1 MDSLTGRV
9 CLLLPLVWCNTLVDR
24 SCSVAQVLNV
34 HPLACVEEHAC
45 VNHCHLFDKTSQRD
59 WKFHKDDQCPVCHE
73 PRFKLVSCGIG
84 RQPCLLPRRR
94 FWHIGL
100 QRVIRDYFFPDP
112 RCIWCALRNKTSP
125 IDRHGY
131 RSSADCQRLAAALPP
146 GLLDDKDTGLW
157 ELGID
162 LHRTPTEITVHVS
175 LASCM
180 LQYWYAWICKHAYAF
195 LCSLA
200 LLLANDAMILLLTL
214 SDAHLSDAYSCD
226 HMHHHMSSGSGVGP

>member
-1 MDSLTGRV
+1 VSITVICLTRPASVTGNFTRMTNVLFVMSQDSSLYH
-9 CLLLPLVWCNTLVDR
+9 
-24 SCSVAQVLNV
+24 VA
-34 HPLACVEEHAC
+34 LA
-45 VNHCHLFDKTSQRD
+45 D
-59 WKFHKDDQCPVCHE
+59 
-73 PRFKLVSCGIG
+73 
-84 RQPCLLPRRR
+84 RQPRLLPRRR
-94 FWHIGL
+94 CWHIGL
-100 QRVIRDYFFPDP
+100 ERVIRDYFFSDP

-131 RSSADCQRLAAALPP
+131 RSSADYQRLAAALPP

-157 ELGID
+157 ELGTDFYAPYTNRNYSTCVIGI
-162 LHRTPTEITVHVS
+162 RY
-175 LASCM
+175 ASILVCM
-180 LQYWYAWICKHAYAF
+180 DIIVWVCKHAYAF